1 MRWLDG
7 ITDSMDM
14 SLSKL
19 QELVMD
25 REAWQSREAAV
36 HGVAKSDTTERLNL
50 TMLVFV
56 AVHFSLVMVKGGYSL
71 VAVHRFL
78 MAVAFLVVEHRL

>member
-1 MRWLDG
+1 M
-7 ITDSMDM
+7 DS
-14 SLSKL
+14 
-19 QELVMD
+19 EV
-25 REAWQSREAAV
+25 WCAV
-36 HGVAKSDTTERLNL
+36 IHGVAKSDTTERLNL

>member
-1 MRWLDG
+1 
-7 ITDSMDM
+7 
-14 SLSKL
+14 
-19 QELVMD
+19 MD
-25 REAWQSREAAV
+25 REGQGSLVFCSPWGRKE
-36 HGVAKSDTTERLNL
+36 SDTTERLNL

>member
-7 ITDSMDM
+7 ITSSMDM
-14 SLSKL
+14 SFSKL
-19 QELVMD
+19 WEMVKD
-25 REAWQSREAAV
+25 RKAWCAAV